1 LKVGKNGRTLE
12 HRQTMKEELRCSSF
26 LISLIKL
33 WDNEY
38 KTLICS
44 LESNFLDDEKSYFYE
59 NSNNGNHAI
68 PKHRLIQMGGA

>member
-1 LKVGKNGRTLE
+1 MKVGTNIRTLE
-12 HRQTMKEELRCSSF
+12 HRQTMEEELRCSSI

-33 WDNEY
+33 WDNDY

-44 LESNFLDDEKSYFYE
+44 SESNFLDDEKSYFYE

-68 PKHRLIQMGGA
+68 PKHRLIQLGGA

>member
-1 LKVGKNGRTLE
+1 LEVGTNRRTLE
-12 HRQTMKEELRCSSF
+12 HRQTMEEELRCSST

-33 WDNEY
+33 WDNDY

-44 LESNFLDDEKSYFYE
+44 LESNFLHNEKSYFYE

-68 PKHRLIQMGGA
+68 PKT